1 MTDTFDKALAI
12 ILKHEGGFVNHP
24 RDPGGM
30 TNLGVTRNTLESY
43 LGRKVTEAEMRAL
56 KVHDAAPIYRK
67 RYWDAMRC
75 GDYPAGLALCVFD
88 FGVNA
93 GIRRGV
99 RYLQMIAGAAQ
110 DGIAG
115 PGTTAAVQSLCG
127 GDRGEAEAI
136 RRYSNARRGYYKQL
150 PTFGT
155 FGKGWIRRVDETETD
170 ALRLVR

>member
-1 MTDTFDKALAI
+1 MSGFDNALRV
-12 ILKHEGGFVNHP
+12 ILKHEGGYVNHP

-30 TNLGVTRNTLESY
+30 TNLGVTKRTLEGY

-56 KVHDAAPIYRK
+56 KPADVAPIYRK
-67 RYWDAMRC
+67 EYWDAMRC
-75 GDYPAGLALCVFD
+75 DDYPAGIALCVFD

-99 RYLQMIAGAAQ
+99 RYLQQVCNASQ

-115 PGTTAAVQSLCG
+115 PATTRAVQSFCG
-127 GDRGEAEAI
+127 GDNGEAEAI

-150 PTFGT
+150 GTFDTFGR
-155 FGKGWIRRVDETETD
+155 GWLRRVDEVETV
-170 ALRLVR
+170 ALRLAK